1 MDEQVDHPSNTREF
15 MAMWN
20 SVTAEHLTHKL
31 GAVLRQLPERRPD
44 APPLDETQAA
54 ALAALLIKAFQVAA
68 SPEGGVHAAVQFL
81 AEYGADAPA

>member
-20 SVTAEHLTHKL
+20 SVTADHLTHKL
-31 GAVLRQLPERRPD
+31 TAVLRQLPDRRPD
-44 APPLDETQAA
+44 APPMDEAQAA
-54 ALAALLIKAFQVAA
+54 ALSALLIRAFQVAA

-81 AEYGADAPA
+81 SEYGADAPP

>member
-1 MDEQVDHPSNTREF
+1 MDEVDHPSNTREF

-31 GAVLRQLPERRPD
+31 SGVLRQLPERRPD
-44 APPLDETQAA
+44 APPLDEAQAG
-54 ALAALLIKAFQVAA
+54 ALAALMIRAFQVAA